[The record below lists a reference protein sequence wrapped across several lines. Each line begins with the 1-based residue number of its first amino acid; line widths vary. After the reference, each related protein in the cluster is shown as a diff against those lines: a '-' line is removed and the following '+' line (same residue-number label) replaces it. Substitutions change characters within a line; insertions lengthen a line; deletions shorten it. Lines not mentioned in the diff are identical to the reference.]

1 MQKGIDDEGS
11 PQQWSYLM
19 LWPRHPHLITC
30 LTDRNYSELLV
41 SEEQDRL
48 IQIQVTQH
56 KTKDR
61 GRSTMQRATIN
72 YDHPHHSILALAL
85 ILKDFHFLL
94 IFSFGFAKITTWDC
108 QATCYILSINF
119 LKGQI

>member
-85 ILKDFHFLL
+85 ILKDFHFFTNFFLWL
-94 IFSFGFAKITTWDC
+94 CLNYYLGLPSYMLYSIHQFS
-108 QATCYILSINF
+108 
-119 LKGQI
+119 